1 MKKLPTTIL
10 STLIM
15 GLALIPSLP
24 THATIEENGTTW
36 WSVGELLNFYPEVE
50 AEKAI
55 ECGDNQD
62 CRMEFGF
69 NMIEKGG
76 KYRALS
82 RLIDMQFWVTSVN
95 PNDQS
100 LKVLFFD
107 EEMMLKRMGIEEK
120 ISLEKLTIGWFDE
133 WKDQVFHHSFDE
145 LTSGSVSDYNLLY
158 TGTSPEA
165 LSDITPWKESS
176 IQFSDPNLADNHS
189 GRLAYY
195 VYASPF
201 NAVGMFDYSS
211 CLRNLDYEYG
221 SECKMYISSEER
233 VSYFP
238 PRQEASEQP
247 IAETTTEELVTDTTE
262 PQDDTNQSAEVSSGN
277 REEVNNT
284 TGITD
289 TTTSSTVTDT
299 TITPSDEPVSTSVEM
314 TSPKAPN
321 TGKGTCEQIVEF
333 PWWFMGLLTLVD
345 IVALWLFWPTK
356 SIKKSKKH

>member
-1 MKKLPTTIL
+1 MKKLPITIS

-24 THATIEENGTTW
+24 THAVIEENGTTW
-36 WSVGELLNFYPEVE
+36 WSVEELLDFYPEVE
-50 AEKAI
+50 AEKAT

-62 CRMEFGF
+62 CLMEFGF
-69 NMIEKGG
+69 NMIEKGD

-82 RLIDMQFWVTSVN
+82 RLIDMQFWVTSIN
-95 PNDQS
+95 PNDQN

-133 WKDQVFHHSFDE
+133 WNDQMFHHSFDE
-145 LTSGSVSDYNLLY
+145 LISGSVSDYNLLY

-165 LSDITPWKESS
+165 LSSITPWKEST

-189 GRLAYY
+189 GRIGYY
-195 VYASPF
+195 VFASPF
-201 NAVGMFDYSS
+201 NAVGTFDYSS

-238 PRQEASEQP
+238 PRQEEMAS
-247 IAETTTEELVTDTTE
+247 
-262 PQDDTNQSAEVSSGN
+262 QSAEESSEN
-277 REEVNNT
+277 REEANDAT
-284 TGITD
+284 AL
-289 TTTSSTVTDT
+289 STADA
-299 TITPSDEPVSTSVEM
+299 TISPLDKPVSAPTET

-321 TGKGTCEQIVEF
+321 TGKGSCEQIVEF
-333 PWWFMGLLTLVD
+333 PWWFMGLLTLAD

-356 SIKKSKKH
+356 SIKKSKNH